1 MKFDILDV
9 KEATKLEVS
18 FLEEELFNAFSDLYG
33 DKIPSPNSFSMM
45 FQQFNWD
52 FVKKKMIS
60 IFRDF
65 HEQGRFVKSL
75 NATFF
80 VFRWVAFIKF

>member
-33 DKIPSPNSFSMM
+33 DKAPSPDSFSMM

-52 FVKKKMIS
+52 FVKKKMMS
-60 IFRDF
+60 ILEASMNRVDLLKASMQHFLFLD
-65 HEQGRFVKSL
+65 GWL
-75 NATFF
+75 L
-80 VFRWVAFIKF
+80 

>member
-33 DKIPSPNSFSMM
+33 DKAPSPDSFSMM

-60 IFRDF
+60 ILETSMNRVDLLKASMQHFLFLD
-65 HEQGRFVKSL
+65 GWL
-75 NATFF
+75 L
-80 VFRWVAFIKF
+80 

>member
-60 IFRDF
+60 ILETSMNRVDLLKASMQHFLFLD
-65 HEQGRFVKSL
+65 GWL
-75 NATFF
+75 L
-80 VFRWVAFIKF
+80 